1 MSKSKSKSNNY
12 TYNMNDIIEQI
23 KCYVSN
29 CDNEYK
35 DNILLKQK
43 VINASNIVIE
53 AYRNNNDKKLTK
65 QEFID
70 KMMQIRK
77 IQFDSEAFNKF
88 SSCFLNKCYN
98 IHEKLFDNIIMLLN
112 KIYNVKYKKPKKY
125 TLKEYKK
132 LMMTYIKVKEIMPIA
147 NSQ

>member
-1 MSKSKSKSNNY
+1 MSSKNY
-12 TYNMNDIIEQI
+12 TYNFNDIIEQL
-23 KCYVSN
+23 KCYSSN
-29 CDNEYK
+29 CENEYR
-35 DNILLKQK
+35 DSVLLKQK

-53 AYRNNNDKKLTK
+53 AYKNKDNDKYKKLTK

-77 IQFDSEAFNKF
+77 IQFDSEVFNKF
-88 SSCFLNKCYN
+88 SECFLNKCYN
-98 IHEKLFDNIIMLLN
+98 IHEKLFDNIIMLLD
-112 KIYNVKYKKPKKY
+112 KMYNVKYKKPSKY

>member
-1 MSKSKSKSNNY
+1 
-12 TYNMNDIIEQI
+12 MNDIIEQF
-23 KCYVSN
+23 KCYASN
-29 CDNEYK
+29 CNNEFK

-53 AYRNNNDKKLTK
+53 AYKNNNDKKLTK
-65 QEFID
+65 KEFID
-70 KMMQIRK
+70 KMMEIRK
-77 IQFDSEAFNKF
+77 IQFDSEVFNKF
-88 SSCFLNKCYN
+88 SECFLNKCYN
-98 IHEKLFDNIIMLLN
+98 NHEKLFDNIIMLLD

>member
-1 MSKSKSKSNNY
+1 
-12 TYNMNDIIEQI
+12 MNDIIEQI

>member
-1 MSKSKSKSNNY
+1 
-12 TYNMNDIIEQI
+12 MNDIIEQI

-35 DNILLKQK
+35 DAILLKQK

-53 AYRNNNDKKLTK
+53 AYKYKNKDNVNAKKLTK

-88 SSCFLNKCYN
+88 SNCFLNKCYN
-98 IHEKLFDNIIMLLN
+98 IHEKLFDNIIMLLD
-112 KIYNVKYKKPKKY
+112 KMYNVKYKKPSKY
-125 TLKEYKK
+125 TLKDYKK

>member
-1 MSKSKSKSNNY
+1 
-12 TYNMNDIIEQI
+12 MNDIIEQF
-23 KCYVSN
+23 KCYASN
-29 CDNEYK
+29 CNNEFK
-35 DNILLKQK
+35 DNILLEQK

-53 AYRNNNDKKLTK
+53 AYKNNNDKKLTK
-65 QEFID
+65 KEFID
-70 KMMQIRK
+70 KMMEIRK
-77 IQFDSEAFNKF
+77 IQFDSEVFNKF
-88 SSCFLNKCYN
+88 SECFLNKCYN
-98 IHEKLFDNIIMLLN
+98 NHEKLFDNIIMLLD